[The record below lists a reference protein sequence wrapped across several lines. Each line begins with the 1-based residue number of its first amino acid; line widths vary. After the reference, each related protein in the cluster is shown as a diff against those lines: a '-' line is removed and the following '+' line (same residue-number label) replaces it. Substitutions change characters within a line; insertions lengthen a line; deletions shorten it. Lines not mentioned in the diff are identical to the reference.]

1 MMASPDNLLA
11 RKGRTRGR
19 NSAITMTSRRAIS
32 PSALEAAMAYFSDR
46 FFSANKLIIAAA
58 VVYAGAVTFAHAF
71 EMPSAQCQ
79 ADPVCFAAAR
89 DAFNNS
95 AEGKMM
101 NARHAAIEAQY
112 GSHKTA
118 VECVIETNRWIRAEI
133 DAGFGEREIQ
143 DNYDMHLR
151 DCVGH

>member
-1 MMASPDNLLA
+1 MATL
-11 RKGRTRGR
+11 
-19 NSAITMTSRRAIS
+19 
-32 PSALEAAMAYFSDR
+32 SDR
-46 FFSANKLIIAAA
+46 FVSLNKIIIAAA
-58 VVYAGAVTFAHAF
+58 VVYAGAVTFAHAGPTPPANPGD
-71 EMPSAQCQ
+71 MPTVECQ
-79 ADPVCFAAAR
+79 RDNACFAAAR

-118 VECVIETNRWIRAEI
+118 IECVIETNRWIRAEI